1 MKKKPKKRLSRK
13 LQGFVQSDLEVKLA
27 NPRSA
32 KEEPQLEIKTSSFVK
47 LFITNSFDQ
56 FRKTT

>member
-1 MKKKPKKRLSRK
+1 MKKNPKKRLSRK
-13 LQGFVQSDLEVKLA
+13 LQGFVQSDLEVKLS

-32 KEEPQLEIKTSSFVK
+32 KEEPQLERKISIFLK
-47 LFITNSFDQ
+47 LFITDSFDQ